1 MATQEWLDA
10 ARNYSSMPESA
21 RSEYWNQ
28 LTPDQQGALRD
39 ALAVTEVGNGTPN
52 TYSATAATGAAGT
65 PGTTG
70 ARRGCGGPI
79 GAGCLGMILGCVLTI
94 GVEFALVL
102 AGIDAIGKM
111 FNGYSGGSSSPR
123 YPVTQQPE
131 EPNEPV
137 EQERERPERVG
148 CEDRRFR
155 LDNPLICG
163 SEQSCVEECR
173 DRFSR

>member
-10 ARNYSSMPESA
+10 ARNYSLMTESA

-28 LTPDQQGALRD
+28 LTPDQQGALSE
-39 ALAVTEVGNGTPN
+39 ALAATEVGTGAPN
-52 TYSATAATGAAGT
+52 TYSATAATGTPGT

-70 ARRGCGGPI
+70 AKRGCGGPI

-102 AGIDAIGKM
+102 TGIDAIGKM
-111 FNGYSGGSSSPR
+111 FSGYSGGSSSPR
-123 YPVTQQPE
+123 YQVPQQPE
-131 EPNEPV
+131 EPSEPRK
-137 EQERERPERVG
+137 QERERERRLG
-148 CEDRRFR
+148 CEDRQYR
-155 LDNPLICG
+155 LDNPLTCG

>member
-10 ARNYSSMPESA
+10 ARNYSLMTESA

-28 LTPDQQGALRD
+28 LTPDQQGALSE
-39 ALAVTEVGNGTPN
+39 ALAATEVGSGSPN
-52 TYSATAATGAAGT
+52 TYRATVATGT

-111 FNGYSGGSSSPR
+111 FSDYSGGSSSSPR
-123 YPVTQQPE
+123 YQVPQQPE
-131 EPNEPV
+131 EPREPR
-137 EQERERPERVG
+137 EQEREGEKKVG
-148 CEDRRFR
+148 CEDRQYR
-155 LDNPLICG
+155 LDNPLSCG